1 MNILWKC
8 KKKKLDIK
16 IGKYRY
22 CVSEKVYIIVG
33 NN

>member
-8 KKKKLDIK
+8 KKIDIE

-22 CVSEKVYIIVG
+22 CVSEKVYIIVW